1 MTTMDWVQMF
11 MQYDK
16 DRLVSIKLKDGD
28 DNVIIYNYDM
38 EAAMAKDVETG
49 KEWLDVTLTAK

>member
-16 DRLVSIKLKDGD
+16 DRLVSIKLKDGED
-28 DNVIIYNYDM
+28 SVVIYSYDM
-38 EAAMAKDVETG
+38 EAEMAKDAETG

>member
-16 DRLVSIKLKDGD
+16 DRLVSVKLRDGD
-28 DNVIIYNYDM
+28 DMVIIYNYDM
-38 EAAMAKDVETG
+38 EAEMVRDAETG
-49 KEWLDVTLTAK
+49 KDWLDVTLTAK